1 MFDLEKAK
9 AVIKNLENFT
19 FASGQITVH
28 HIQTAMLGG
37 ATLDSALAEIE
48 RLRAEREVWITHY
61 NDVQEANATIEDLT
75 SQLRNQDDAPL
86 YNQIRGLE
94 YAIETKDA
102 HIKELEIALEKEISS
117 RKGWQQR
124 AAEAESHIYREE
136 NVEGKIGGGDK
147 DGN

>member
-48 RLRAEREVWITHY
+48 RLRAEIK
-61 NDVQEANATIEDLT
+61 
-75 SQLRNQDDAPL
+75 
-86 YNQIRGLE
+86 GLE
-94 YAIETKDA
+94 LYLKEEKAQNLLNFQRHDEGETRSWDDLPELDRMARIEFAGTC
-102 HIKELEIALEKEISS
+102 LEA
-117 RKGWQQR
+117 
-124 AAEAESHIYREE
+124 
-136 NVEGKIGGGDK
+136 EGKIGGGDK
-147 DGN
+147 E